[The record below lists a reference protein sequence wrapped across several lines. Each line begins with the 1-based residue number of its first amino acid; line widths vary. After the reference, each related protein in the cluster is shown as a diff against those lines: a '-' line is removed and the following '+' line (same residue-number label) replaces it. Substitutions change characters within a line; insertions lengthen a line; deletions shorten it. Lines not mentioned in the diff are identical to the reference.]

1 MRRDAYNVDVA
12 TQPRLARE
20 FASKLFVRRKQ
31 TRIPY
36 KTVITYK
43 YSHNNT
49 INEGQG

>member
-1 MRRDAYNVDVA
+1 MNKKGLSDDLDN
-12 TQPRLARE
+12 P
-20 FASKLFVRRKQ
+20 FFSRKK
-31 TRIPY
+31 TCIPY